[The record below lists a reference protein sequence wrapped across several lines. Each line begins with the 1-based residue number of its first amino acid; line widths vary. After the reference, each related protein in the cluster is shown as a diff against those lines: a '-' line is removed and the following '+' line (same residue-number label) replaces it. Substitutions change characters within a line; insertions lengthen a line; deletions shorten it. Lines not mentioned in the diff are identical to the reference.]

1 MSPYPKAPRAPKFN
15 AGFLLG
21 VDLFDAIFI
30 DPVSEFGVALF
41 VKGAFEPGPE
51 AGNTA
56 IESPV
61 FSSSVK
67 VILNEYN
74 SLSICFF
81 KVQIS

>member
-1 MSPYPKAPRAPKFN
+1 MSTYDTKFN

-21 VDLFDAIFI
+21 VDLFEAKFI

-41 VKGAFEPGPE
+41 VTGAFDPGPE

-67 VILNEYN
+67 VILNENN
-74 SLSICFF
+74 SLFLFRFF
-81 KVQIS
+81 